1 MSDHTLSATLG
12 MWIDKAVDHMVENDH
27 GALWAV
33 VVEALRQGNTGVPY
47 LDQDRLLEDLRVQG
61 VIEKMN
67 CLQLPAS
74 PKAIASHILVSQYL
88 RQMPKVTWDDWHFMD
103 VGDQLEINYWLNVY
117 GLDPYT
123 ND

>member
-12 MWIDKAVDHMVENDH
+12 VWIDKAVEHMLDSDHAAVE
-27 GALWAV
+27 AL
-33 VVEALRQGNTGVPY
+33 VVEALKQGNTGVPY
-47 LDQDRLLEDLRVQG
+47 RDEGRLLEDLRVQEL
-61 VIEKMN
+61 IKEMN
-67 CLQLPAS
+67 TLILPAE

-88 RQMPKVTWDDWHFMD
+88 REAPAFGWGDWYFLPPHAR
-103 VGDQLEINYWLNVY
+103 VEVNYWLEVY